1 MQRIICSTR
10 FEKWRKHY
18 SNNHH
23 EETTFRICKAGKIW
37 AEHRRMLKYF
47 VEVGTLVKKKQ
58 IDVIAL
64 SEAELTP
71 STVFNSA
78 QHYVTI

>member
-1 MQRIICSTR
+1 MQRWSTR

-23 EETTFRICKAGKIW
+23 DETTFRICKEGKVW

-47 VEVGTLVKKKQ
+47 VELGTLVKKK
-58 IDVIAL
+58 
-64 SEAELTP
+64 
-71 STVFNSA
+71 
-78 QHYVTI
+78 